1 MKKKEVKE
9 RSPRKEK
16 KKQKKDK
23 KKRPSIQSTNDEEMI
38 LHLDNM
44 GRHRSEWCYAPYDGR
59 LRKTRLKVGINV

>member
-1 MKKKEVKE
+1 MKKEVKE

-16 KKQKKDK
+16 KKDK
-23 KKRPSIQSTNDEEMI
+23 KKRLSTNEEMI